1 MSGVSVNSALIKCL
15 CFKRISCYKMSDSLR
30 LLVKNAKQVV
40 MVCKNGEQFL
50 TKDGMQNLAILKN
63 ASVVIGQ

>member
-1 MSGVSVNSALIKCL
+1 
-15 CFKRISCYKMSDSLR
+15 MSDSLR

-50 TKDGMQNLAILKN
+50 TKDGMQNLAILEN

>member
-1 MSGVSVNSALIKCL
+1 MP
-15 CFKRISCYKMSDSLR
+15 DSFR

-40 MVCKNGEQFL
+40 LVCKNGEKFL
-50 TKDGMQNLAILKN
+50 TENQMQNLAVLEN

>member
-1 MSGVSVNSALIKCL
+1 
-15 CFKRISCYKMSDSLR
+15 MSDSFR

-40 MVCKNGEQFL
+40 TVCKNGEKFL
-50 TKDGMQNLAILKN
+50 TKDGMQNLAVLEN

>member
-1 MSGVSVNSALIKCL
+1 MLL
-15 CFKRISCYKMSDSLR
+15 FKKISCYKMSDRLR

-40 MVCKNGEQFL
+40 MVCKNGEKFL
-50 TKDGMQNLAILKN
+50 TKDGMQNLAVLEN